1 MKLFIY
7 GEILVGCVNIEQFIE
22 NPYKIETQLK
32 DIYIEKIV
40 SFQKFIKNSTNI
52 KGFDFIYIYIYI
64 YIYQVFVKR
73 VPNWE
78 IAKFN

>member
-7 GEILVGCVNIEQFIE
+7 SEILIGCVNIEQFIE

-40 SFQKFIKNSTNI
+40 NFQKFIKNSTNT
-52 KGFDFIYIYIYI
+52 KGFDYIYI

>member
-7 GEILVGCVNIEQFIE
+7 SEILIGCVNIEQFIE

-52 KGFDFIYIYIYI
+52 KGFDFIYIYIY
-64 YIYQVFVKR
+64 QVFVKR

>member
-7 GEILVGCVNIEQFIE
+7 SEILIGCVNIEQFIE

-40 SFQKFIKNSTNI
+40 NFQKFIKNSTNT
-52 KGFDFIYIYIYI
+52 KGFDYIYIYI
-64 YIYQVFVKR
+64 YILGFC
-73 VPNWE
+73 
-78 IAKFN
+78 